1 MERFSTLGEC
11 RDNKPCLDPR
21 VSRLL
26 SMNLAMGI
34 VQSHRKIGH
43 WGKQMDDSAVKGQK
57 QQVLDLRSAIAEE
70 LKHVDSL
77 QEIMLLVDKGT
88 CNGHG
93 PAPAKKA
100 PKGSALET
108 LPKGKRVVPAPAKSK
123 GVSPATIKKVA
134 AETAAHA
141 AQKELEGILQRA

>member
-1 MERFSTLGEC
+1 
-11 RDNKPCLDPR
+11 
-21 VSRLL
+21 
-26 SMNLAMGI
+26 MGVI
-34 VQSHRKIGH
+34 QSHRKIGH

-93 PAPAKKA
+93 PAPAKKT
-100 PKGSALET
+100 PPESALET
-108 LPKGKRVVPAPAKSK
+108 LPKGKRATPKPKK
-123 GVSPATIKKVA
+123 GVSQATIKKVA